1 MIRLNHRKIAVTKW
15 HDDKNSISS
24 DDLAVESVVALFYN
38 GQKIATLLASP
49 NDLEALLLGHL
60 FSEGYLS
67 KFSLLDGF
75 DNYSITSNSDGY
87 TVMLSADYPLAI
99 ESRNSGIVNTSCG
112 ACNLDGLDGIIT
124 DLPIVGDKLFFDNRI
139 LHNGL
144 ENMRQLQV
152 GFSKTGGMHCA
163 GLLTTHG
170 ELMYVAEDIGRHN
183 AVDKVIGKS
192 LIDNSSEKCIL
203 LLSGRCGWDIVA
215 KAARA
220 NISCIAAIGAAS
232 TLAVDCARQLGIQI
246 YSFVRQNSATIIG

>member
-1 MIRLNHRKIAVTKW
+1 MNHRKIVVTKW
-15 HDDKNSISS
+15 QGDSNSISS
-24 DDLAVESVVALFYN
+24 DDLAVESVVALVYN
-38 GQKIATLLASP
+38 DQRIATLLASP
-49 NDLEALLLGHL
+49 TDLDALLFGHL
-60 FSEGYLS
+60 FCEGYLS
-67 KFSLLDGF
+67 RFSLVDRC
-75 DNYSITSNSDGY
+75 DNYTVTSNNDGY
-87 TVMLSADYPLAI
+87 KITLSAEHPLAI
-99 ESRNSGIVNTSCG
+99 KSRNSGITNTSCG

-124 DLPIVGDKLFFDNRI
+124 DLPIVADKLLFDNEI
-139 LHNGL
+139 LHVGL
-144 ENMRQLQV
+144 ENMRRLQV

-163 GLLTTHG
+163 GLLTMHG
-170 ELMYVAEDIGRHN
+170 ELIYVAEDIGRHN

-192 LIDNSSEKCIL
+192 ILDSSSEKCIL